1 MKTRIIFLFFLIV
14 FLTTLYPSSAMT
26 GDVVGTTTVAWNLQS
41 LQAWGNNKLAV
52 DFGPKG
58 LWNFDGS
65 WVQLSYWNPRHM
77 EAWGVNQLAVDFGA
91 NGLWTFDGKTWQR
104 ISLKTE

>member
-14 FLTTLYPSSAMT
+14 FMATPIVYIYNA
-26 GDVVGTTTVAWNLQS
+26 QS